1 MTATPDDVRRVLG
14 ETDLSDADLQAEID
28 VADRAYRERI
38 DGEHVDAD
46 DRDDVVTRLAAH
58 LVAAGPERQLDS
70 ASESG
75 GSVTFAGSTGEGLMA
90 TTHGQMAV
98 FLDPTGQ
105 LDGGED
111 GSSDDFTLSTG

>member
-1 MTATPDDVRRVLG
+1 MTVDPDDVRRVLG
-14 ETDLSDADLQAEID
+14 ETDLSDPDLNAEIET
-28 VADRAYRERI
+28 ARRAYAERI
-38 DGEHVDAD
+38 DGEHVDDD

-58 LVAAGPERQLDS
+58 LIAAGPERQLDS

-75 GSVTFAGSTGEGLMA
+75 GSISFAGSTGEGLMA